1 MTISRGIPISV
12 SAWWGVCVL
21 LLRALVKDDVAV
33 FRPHVA
39 QQRLEGIINEATRTV
54 LGRTTL
60 RRLLS
65 EERLA
70 VMRDIQTRVNR
81 KIEADNLG
89 VEIVDVRIVR
99 ADLTPELRASTV
111 RRMISELRERAT
123 ETRAKG
129 EESALEI
136 RSMAEKER
144 VVLLADAERQ
154 AQITRGEGDE
164 LAIKI
169 YTDAFNKD
177 QEFYGFLRSLEA
189 YRKTMAN
196 EDTRLILS
204 PDSEFFDYFKDTSV
218 E

>member
-1 MTISRGIPISV
+1 
-12 SAWWGVCVL
+12 
-21 LLRALVKDDVAV
+21 
-33 FRPHVA
+33 
-39 QQRLEGIINEATRTV
+39 
-54 LGRTTL
+54 
-60 RRLLS
+60 
-65 EERLA
+65 
-70 VMRDIQTRVNR
+70 MRDIQTRVNR

-164 LAIKI
+164 EAIKI
-169 YTDAFNKD
+169 YNF
-177 QEFYGFLRSLEA
+177 FLL
-189 YRKTMAN
+189 
-196 EDTRLILS
+196 
-204 PDSEFFDYFKDTSV
+204 
-218 E
+218 